1 MTTATAT
8 RRAARKALIAEYRAK
23 GIRLTTAEAR
33 VLMAI
38 AAPAVKEGRYAIIR
52 KANMKAKPVA
62 KGQVSGATY
71 GSYAAYVQAV
81 KAEQTA
87 YRSYRIM
94 AGKHIR
100 AMKYGSEA
108 DIARAE
114 AKREQATKRL
124 EQATEA
130 KRAADSAYRNGLTIK
145 VG

>member
-8 RRAARKALIAEYRAK
+8 RRAARKALIAEYRAR
-23 GIRLTTAEAR
+23 GIRLSTAEAR

-62 KGQVSGATY
+62 SD

-81 KAEQTA
+81 QAEKSA

-94 AGKHIR
+94 VGKAIR
-100 AMKYGSEA
+100 AAKYGSEA
-108 DIARAE
+108 DIARAT
-114 AKREQATKRL
+114 AKREQATERL
-124 EQATEA
+124 AGATEA
-130 KRAADSAYRNGLTIK
+130 KRVADIAYRNSLTIK